1 MHHQTILI
9 ISFTLEKKKGK
20 CYFQTHLWVIIVYVV
35 QSFSLND
42 HATMKIMVSEMNRET
57 LHIQVSG

>member
-1 MHHQTILI
+1 
-9 ISFTLEKKKGK
+9 
-20 CYFQTHLWVIIVYVV
+20 VYVV